1 MKSLAKDLGI
11 WQWAMFSFVLAALTG
26 LLYRIGFITPLPFDL
41 DFVNIRH
48 AHSHLMFFGWASLLP
63 LYLIKLDSVPGY
75 HAAFG
80 ARLMKYALGGVLF
93 FGLLS
98 FPFFLIWGYG
108 AVSIGELQL
117 PVSVIL
123 SGMVM
128 IAWYIF
134 MAGYLITR
142 FRKRGFEPNVWFE
155 GALIMLFISS
165 LGAWGVGAVEMLNI
179 GGPLL
184 GKALT
189 HFFLATFV
197 EGWAVLVLLG
207 FIVKALKLKEDELAV
222 SPMVLVGLIAIGAPL
237 TFPYGISESM
247 MSLNLSVAARMGGFL
262 IAEGI
267 VLFVYSAVKGRKKSL
282 SIWLWPL
289 LFLGLKAIMQ
299 LIASVSPA
307 DLWLSD
313 HGIRILYLH
322 VFLLGAFTTGMVCY
336 LIQDLPIKS
345 SYYYG
350 VVFSVSLVILSLI
363 LLTRFWPAFLSGTWI
378 YYGLAAA
385 AIFPVF
391 AVLIFWMKLKKA
403 SSLKL

>member
-1 MKSLAKDLGI
+1 MKSLVKDLGI

-26 LLYRIGFITPLPFDL
+26 LLYRIGFIIPLPFNL
-41 DFVNIRH
+41 DFVNIRY

-75 HAAFG
+75 HAALG
-80 ARLMKYALGGVLF
+80 ARLMKYALWGVLF

-98 FPFFLIWGYG
+98 FPFFLFWGYG

-123 SGMVM
+123 SGFVM
-128 IAWYIF
+128 IAWYVF
-134 MAGYLITR
+134 MVGYLITR
-142 FRKRGFEPNVWFE
+142 FRKRGFEPNMWFE
-155 GALIMLFISS
+155 GALIMLFIGS
-165 LGAWGVGAVEMLNI
+165 LGAWGVGAVEMLHM

-189 HFFLATFV
+189 HFFLAVFV

-207 FIVKALKLKEDELAV
+207 FIAKALKLKEDELVV

-267 VLFVYSAVKGRKKSL
+267 LLFVYSAVKARQKSL
-282 SIWLWPL
+282 SMWCWPL
-289 LFLGLKAIMQ
+289 LFLGLKVIMQ

-307 DLWLSD
+307 ELWLSY

-336 LIQDLPIKS
+336 LIQDLPINNN
-345 SYYYG
+345 YYYG
-350 VVFSVSLVILSLI
+350 IVFSVSLVIASLL
-363 LLTRFWPAFLSGTWI
+363 LLTRFWPYFLSGTWI
-378 YYGLAAA
+378 YYGMAVA
-385 AIFPVF
+385 AIFPAF
-391 AVLIFWMKLKKA
+391 AVLIFWMKLRKVIELNA
-403 SSLKL
+403 